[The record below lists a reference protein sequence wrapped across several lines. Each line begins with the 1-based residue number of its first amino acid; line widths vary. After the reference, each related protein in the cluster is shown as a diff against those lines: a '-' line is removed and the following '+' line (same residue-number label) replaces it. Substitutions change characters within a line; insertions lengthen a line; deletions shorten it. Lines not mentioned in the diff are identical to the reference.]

1 MSKNYD
7 LEIEKIVLGILI
19 VEPNLIAQFISKL
32 SVNLFYDNTN
42 QMIFELILNR
52 FKKNE
57 KIDLIILSVE
67 SEKIGM
73 KQLSS
78 YMVELTTLFS
88 SSAHIEN

>member
-32 SVNLFYDNTN
+32 SVNLFYDNIN

-52 FKKNE
+52 FKKNK
-57 KIDLIILSVE
+57 KI
-67 SEKIGM
+67 
-73 KQLSS
+73 
-78 YMVELTTLFS
+78 
-88 SSAHIEN
+88 